1 MCSPIKNSCLQA
13 CVRGECTLW
22 IPHRTAVQ
30 HEQQHWKMGP
40 VSNLE
45 GGRLSDFERSNCSGM
60 EALVF
65 LMICAAFYFAG
76 TIKDSDVFWYS
87 PEAVNPFSC
96 RKKRNVNRWLCTQPV
111 AFIIWLAVSQGMPG
125 TLRSKKKKK
134 KSDYVESIK
143 TISQQNTLIGLIK
156 RYA

>member
-13 CVRGECTLW
+13 CVLRERTLW

-30 HEQQHWKMGP
+30 HEQQHRKIGP

-45 GGRLSDFERSNCSGM
+45 GGSLSDFERSNCSGM

-65 LMICAAFYFAG
+65 LMTCAAFYFAG
-76 TIKDSDVFWYS
+76 TINDSDVFWYG

-111 AFIIWLAVSQGMPG
+111 VFIIWLAVSQGMPG
-125 TLRSKKKKK
+125 TLRSKKK
-134 KSDYVESIK
+134 SDYVESLK